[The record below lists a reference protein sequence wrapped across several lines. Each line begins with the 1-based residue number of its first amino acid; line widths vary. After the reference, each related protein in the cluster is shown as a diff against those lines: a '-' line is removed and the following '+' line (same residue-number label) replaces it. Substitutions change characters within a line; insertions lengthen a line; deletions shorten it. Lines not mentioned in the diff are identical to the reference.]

1 MLTDFSVTIKFAP
14 LLIFLQS
21 KVFLKK
27 SNNLL
32 NVKRSFCPTLKNT
45 LNLKRSLPSLV
56 RTVISILAKVSVCL
70 LDMLL
75 ILYMFVSLD
84 GEFKSVREK
93 NRQNETVHERLSSDK
108 VSNNNNKKKTVVIK
122 FWYWLLNFS
131 YPYWECV
138 GYTIQGSIS
147 KLPFAIL

>member
-1 MLTDFSVTIKFAP
+1 MLTDFSVTMKFAP

-21 KVFLKK
+21 KVSLKK

-56 RTVISILAKVSVCL
+56 RTVISILANVSVCL

-108 VSNNNNKKKTVVIK
+108 VSNNNNNKKTVVIK

-131 YPYWECV
+131 YPY
-138 GYTIQGSIS
+138 
-147 KLPFAIL
+147 